1 MPQLPTSHFLLMVL
15 YAMLVSV
22 AFAMLLKD
30 DRREQLKTGAMMFGG
45 FIVAALAIGWLMYPL
60 PL

>member
-1 MPQLPTSHFLLMVL
+1 VPSVAASHFLFMVL
-15 YAMLVSV
+15 YALLVSV
-22 AFAMLLKD
+22 VFAMLLRD

-45 FIVAALAIGWLMYPL
+45 FIVAALALSWLMFPL